1 MITMTMITLIMI
13 TMTMITLIMI
23 INPQGD
29 NNYLV
34 GGVRQHHSGR
44 QSLE

>member
-1 MITMTMITLIMI
+1 MIAMITITMTMITMTMITLIM
-13 TMTMITLIMI
+13 MID
-23 INPQGD
+23 PQGD